1 MRECRNM
8 RLALRGRC
16 AAAAATLV
24 SAFLCVVQP
33 TKADPLH
40 ALRFEGICN
49 ASAGVALA
57 ENLFVVA
64 DDEDKVVSRK
74 LAYKPL
80 PFRVYSLSR
89 PGKPISIG
97 VLPGEDIDPVVADNV
112 SGELDLEASAPLGGI
127 VFWIGSHS
135 SGSGGSQA
143 PNRRRLFAVQF
154 NMQGEQLNVKRVGHA
169 YGTLLEDLAKD
180 HRYDQFKLQDA
191 AKIDSKTTAGLS
203 IEGMTALPDGTLA
216 IGFRNPVPSGQ
227 ALVATLLNPIQVTEG
242 QQARFGEPIERV
254 HIL

>member
-24 SAFLCVVQP
+24 SAFLCVFQP

-80 PFRVYSLSR
+80 TFRVYSLSR

-112 SGELDLEASAPLGGI
+112 SGEVDLEASAPLGGI

-154 NMQGEQLNVKRVGHA
+154 NMQGEQLKGTSKNPESHGSGNARSIASTGLPAA
-169 YGTLLEDLAKD
+169 YKGGMGNFSRCPECETGGPCLWDPLGGS
-180 HRYDQFKLQDA
+180 R
-191 AKIDSKTTAGLS
+191 
-203 IEGMTALPDGTLA
+203 EGPQ
-216 IGFRNPVPSGQ
+216 I
-227 ALVATLLNPIQVTEG
+227 
-242 QQARFGEPIERV
+242 
-254 HIL
+254 